1 VTDYNAQQ
9 RKAMAAKGQALP
21 DGSFPIANC
30 GDAEN
35 AIHAIGRAT
44 NTATA
49 RAHIKKRVAAL
60 GCSGSIFENWKG

>member
-1 VTDYNAQQ
+1 MTDYNAQQ
-9 RKAMAAKGQALP
+9 RKAMAAKGQALK

-30 GDAEN
+30 EDASN
-35 AIHAIGRAT
+35 AIQSIGRAS

-60 GCSGSIFENWKG
+60 GCSGSTFDNWKS